1 METQR
6 RFEVQTMSGKII
18 EVYVSMP
25 ATVWDLKWAIY
36 HRDMVDVPEHI
47 HLAWRGGKLDEDN
60 KLISE
65 YGVQPGQKIFQIL
78 WLRVRGDGDP

>member
-25 ATVWDLKWAIY
+25 ATVWDLK
-36 HRDMVDVPEHI
+36 
-47 HLAWRGGKLDEDN
+47 
-60 KLISE
+60 
-65 YGVQPGQKIFQIL
+65 
-78 WLRVRGDGDP
+78 